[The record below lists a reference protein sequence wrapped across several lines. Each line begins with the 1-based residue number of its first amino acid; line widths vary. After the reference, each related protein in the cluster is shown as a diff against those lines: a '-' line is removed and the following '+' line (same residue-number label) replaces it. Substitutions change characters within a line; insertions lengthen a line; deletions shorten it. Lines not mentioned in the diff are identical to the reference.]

1 MVSINEQILYRVE
14 FYQFIVQKLYSM
26 IQNYYNLCKSILSWR
41 SNSVENLTLMLCEI
55 YF

>member
-26 IQNYYNLCKSILSWR
+26 IQNYYNLCKS
-41 SNSVENLTLMLCEI
+41 SVENLTLMLCEI